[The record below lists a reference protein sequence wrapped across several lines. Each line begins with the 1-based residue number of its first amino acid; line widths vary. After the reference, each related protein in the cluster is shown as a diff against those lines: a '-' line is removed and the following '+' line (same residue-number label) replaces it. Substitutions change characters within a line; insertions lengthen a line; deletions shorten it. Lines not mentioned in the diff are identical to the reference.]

1 MMASIDLKM
10 EDFRSLKQL
19 IIQVAVQGLI
29 LPKRTL
35 NTTNLFF
42 CPEGVR
48 RWQTRR
54 ITVYTRWHRMS
65 MERGVL
71 RAED

>member
-29 LPKRTL
+29 LPKKTL
-35 NTTNLFF
+35 NTANLFF
-42 CPEGVR
+42 CPEGVYGEGCA
-48 RWQTRR
+48 Q
-54 ITVYTRWHRMS
+54 S
-65 MERGVL
+65 
-71 RAED
+71 